1 MDFLIFVGEV
11 IWALA
16 GFLDLLQKNPLA
28 DFLMGEFLNPSSH
41 LNPLHITPHSERVVR
56 AHGGL
61 GDRRWAWLVSST
73 RCIGLGPCVKCSLG
87 LRYQPARALQWTY
100 RQEV

>member
-28 DFLMGEFLNPSSH
+28 DFLMGEFLNA
-41 LNPLHITPHSERVVR
+41 R
-56 AHGGL
+56 
-61 GDRRWAWLVSST
+61 D
-73 RCIGLGPCVKCSLG
+73 SL
-87 LRYQPARALQWTY
+87 
-100 RQEV
+100 